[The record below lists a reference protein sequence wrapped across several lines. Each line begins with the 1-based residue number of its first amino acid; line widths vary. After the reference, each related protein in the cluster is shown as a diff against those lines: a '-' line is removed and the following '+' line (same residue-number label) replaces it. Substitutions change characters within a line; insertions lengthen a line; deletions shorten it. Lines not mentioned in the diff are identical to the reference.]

1 MANKLF
7 SRSVVIAVGNPKGG
21 VTKTTDCINLAIYL
35 HQQGLNVAV
44 LDGEELGGIRTF
56 EYSGIQ
62 YPECRFQIMD
72 GFHTDIV
79 KNMPM
84 YKMAFDVILIDT
96 AGITPTLSVAGG
108 NSMSQQERVC
118 FQAISLADF
127 LLVPVNP
134 SPIDVR
140 KTDDFAVTVEKWH
153 LMRGGALK
161 AAMVLT
167 KYKVGS
173 ELERLTVDA
182 LADRWDFMPLMQS
195 KIRDAEIVKKAFG
208 AGLAVFEFDP
218 KHKVSQEML
227 AFCEESVAM
236 LQAHVGVGV

>member
-1 MANKLF
+1 MANSLF
-7 SRSVVIAVGNPKGG
+7 SRPVVVAVGNPKGG

-56 EYSGIQ
+56 EYAGTPQ
-62 YPECRFQIMD
+62 DNVRFQIMD

-84 YKMAFDVILIDT
+84 YKMAFDAILIDT
-96 AGITPTLSVAGG
+96 AGITPTLNVAGG
-108 NSMSQQERVC
+108 NTMSQQERVC

-134 SPIDVR
+134 SPLDVR

-153 LMRGGALK
+153 LMRAGTLK

-173 ELERLTVDA
+173 DLERLTTEQ
-182 LADRWDFMPLMQS
+182 LSERWDFMPLMQS
-195 KIRDAEIVKKAFG
+195 KIRDSEIVKKAFG
-208 AGLAVFEFDP
+208 AGLAVFEYDP
-218 KHKVSQEML
+218 RHKAAQEML
-227 AFCEESVAM
+227 SFCEETVAM
-236 LQAHVGVGV
+236 LQAHVGAGV